1 MAQQQF
7 QTTALNKYIGQTI
20 KELRNDHN
28 LTIAEVSKLVGI
40 SRGMLSKIENGLT
53 STSMD
58 TLEQLAN
65 ALGVTLS
72 SLFQGYNKPIEAAQF
87 VKKGK
92 GLEVVRR
99 GTKSGHTYHLLAYEQ
114 GPNKVFEP
122 FLISLEEAEEF
133 SAFEHTGI
141 EFIYM
146 IEGEVE
152 YLVGDETFVLEP
164 GDSLTFN
171 AEMPHRPGK
180 QLQTPIRYLA
190 IINHNKPS
198 N

>member
-1 MAQQQF
+1 MAQPQIQA
-7 QTTALNKYIGQTI
+7 TGLNKYLGQTI
-20 KELRNDHN
+20 KELRSQHN

-53 STSMD
+53 STSME

-72 SLFQGYNKPIEAAQF
+72 RLFQGYNKPIESPQL
-87 VKKGK
+87 VQKGK
-92 GLEVVRR
+92 GLEVVRQ

-114 GPNKVFEP
+114 GPNKLFEP
-122 FLISLEEAEEF
+122 FLISLEEVEEF

-146 IEGEVE
+146 LEGEVE
-152 YLVGDETFVLEP
+152 YLVGDESFILKP

-180 QLQTPIRYLA
+180 QLTPPIRYLA
-190 IINHNKPS
+190 IINHNQAS
-198 N
+198 

>member
-1 MAQQQF
+1 MAQQHV
-7 QTTALNKYIGQTI
+7 QTTGLNKYLGQTI
-20 KELRNDHN
+20 KELRGQHN

-53 STSMD
+53 STSME

-72 SLFQGYNKPIEAAQF
+72 RLFQGYNKPIESPQF
-87 VKKGK
+87 VQKGK
-92 GLEVVRR
+92 GLEVVRQ

-114 GPNKVFEP
+114 GPNKLFEP
-122 FLISLEEAEEF
+122 FLISLEEVEEF
-133 SAFEHTGI
+133 SAFEHSGI

-146 IEGEVE
+146 LEGEVE
-152 YLVGDETFVLEP
+152 YLVGDESFILQP

-180 QLQTPIRYLA
+180 QLTSPIRYLA
-190 IINHNKPS
+190 IINHNKS
-198 N
+198 S

>member
-1 MAQQQF
+1 MAQQQP
-7 QTTALNKYIGQTI
+7 QTTGLNKYLGQTI
-20 KELRNDHN
+20 RELRNQHN

-53 STSMD
+53 STSME

-72 SLFQGYNKPIEAAQF
+72 RLFHGYNKPIESAQY

-114 GPNKVFEP
+114 GPNKLFEP
-122 FLISLEEAEEF
+122 LLISLEEVEEF
-133 SAFEHTGI
+133 SEFEHTGI

-146 IEGEVE
+146 LEGEVE
-152 YLVGDETFVLEP
+152 YLVGDETFILEP

-180 QLQTPIRYLA
+180 QLMTPIRYLA
-190 IINHNKPS
+190 IINHNQPS
-198 N
+198 

>member
-1 MAQQQF
+1 MAQQQI
-7 QTTALNKYIGQTI
+7 QTTGLNKYLGQTI
-20 KELRNDHN
+20 KELRGQHN

-53 STSMD
+53 STSME

-72 SLFQGYNKPIEAAQF
+72 RLFQGYNKPIESPQF
-87 VKKGK
+87 VQKGK
-92 GLEVVRR
+92 GLEVVRQ

-114 GPNKVFEP
+114 GPNKLFEP
-122 FLISLEEAEEF
+122 FLISLEEVEEF
-133 SAFEHTGI
+133 SAFEHSGI

-146 IEGEVE
+146 LEGEVE
-152 YLVGDETFVLEP
+152 YLVGDETFILQP

-180 QLQTPIRYLA
+180 QLTSPIRYLA
-190 IINHNKPS
+190 IINHNQS